1 MLIHSFFL
9 NQSAKLYK
17 KGGNPKHWSG
27 KIAHINLHFIF
38 SLPERKIFPV
48 QEKIIGEKG
57 VFLQHIYYFD

>member
-38 SLPERKIFPV
+38 SPLERKKFPV
-48 QEKIIGEKG
+48 GEKKIG
-57 VFLQHIYYFD
+57 

>member
-48 QEKIIGEKG
+48 QEK
-57 VFLQHIYYFD
+57 

>member
-1 MLIHSFFL
+1 MLILSFFL

-27 KIAHINLHFIF
+27 KIAHINSHFIF
-38 SLPERKIFPV
+38 SLPERNFFPV

-57 VFLQHIYYFD
+57 VFLQHIYYLD